1 WQTNN
6 ATTLTIDQGIG
17 TVTGTTSKTVT
28 PTASTTYTLTATGSV
43 GSVTKSVTV
52 SVSDIVPP
60 PPVEVTTAPV
70 LTAVRAQSVG
80 ATSVVI
86 AWTTDQASSSVV
98 DYGTTTRF
106 GSTQVGAG
114 GVTEHAVTLNNLR
127 AGKRYYFRVRSSV
140 GEKEA
145 ISARGSFVTGLVS
158 TNPAPTGSFDGVNAG
173 AATVFG
179 WAQDNSDPTKPVTVH
194 MYFDNNA
201 GTSGAAPVSC
211 VAGDTR
217 SDVGNHAFNC
227 PIPSTYIDGTSHQV
241 WVWALDLSD
250 GSKNVQLSGSPQS
263 FVLGTQ
269 TPLPPPPPAT
279 LPTISSFTATPT
291 TVTSGTAVTLAWQTN
306 NATTL
311 TIDQGIGTVTGTTS
325 KTATPTA
332 STTYTLTATGS
343 AGSVT
348 KSVTV
353 GVSAPVLVRDGY
365 GDTLSATQFY
375 GWFTSPDDSIAN
387 VVYEQIATGQQYTQQ
402 ATRSIA
408 RTDAATWLQQTYG
421 ASVSVVQPLGFS
433 VNPSAV
439 ISAPGTYR
447 IKSVTLLTSGTSISL
462 SSAASGTFTIATT
475 TPPTTST
482 GSVAGI
488 AETSGMTGAVYAPP
502 TSGAYAYSP
511 PGGFSPDKSGFLSVG
526 QSYIDPVF
534 GSKITRLSA
543 DYPNGGSGVIYGRN
557 GFWNADGTK
566 YIHEFSSGKKII
578 DAKTGSVVYSGVP
591 GMVSDATFDPVDP
604 DVYYYS
610 EYNGTKLLQ
619 LRVSTGTVTT
629 VKDFGTTVG
638 SLGGTGN
645 NIDVSG
651 RYFVLNIG
659 GSLRVYDK
667 VNAVLYAGSTPAD
680 FGDGYVA
687 MATDGSGFAVIGG
700 TVKRWHAID
709 HAAKTVS
716 ASGFTFLNQGG
727 DHGTLMTGTDGQ
739 TYFVKPSGDDGN
751 IHAYNVR
758 TGANKT
764 LVKMVDST
772 SLGWCDDTHYSAI
785 ARGPLRDWVLVD
797 TEIYSATGGCANADA
812 LSAVNP
818 TSSWWKY
825 RQEIF
830 MVNVLTGEVRRLAH
844 HRGRNL
850 SNYCA
855 TPRINVNW
863 DGTAAMFASNF
874 GALGSSSC
882 GYSDLYR
889 VDLYK

>member
-1 WQTNN
+1 M
-6 ATTLTIDQGIG
+6 A
-17 TVTGTTSKTVT
+17 
-28 PTASTTYTLTATGSV
+28 
-43 GSVTKSVTV
+43 
-52 SVSDIVPP
+52 
-60 PPVEVTTAPV
+60 
-70 LTAVRAQSVG
+70 
-80 ATSVVI
+80 
-86 AWTTDQASSSVV
+86 
-98 DYGTTTRF
+98 
-106 GSTQVGAG
+106 
-114 GVTEHAVTLNNLR
+114 
-127 AGKRYYFRVRSSV
+127 
-140 GEKEA
+140 
-145 ISARGSFVTGLVS
+145 
-158 TNPAPTGSFDGVNAG
+158 
-173 AATVFG
+173 
-179 WAQDNSDPTKPVTVH
+179 
-194 MYFDNNA
+194 
-201 GTSGAAPVSC
+201 
-211 VAGDTR
+211 
-217 SDVGNHAFNC
+217 
-227 PIPSTYIDGTSHQV
+227 
-241 WVWALDLSD
+241 
-250 GSKNVQLSGSPQS
+250 
-263 FVLGTQ
+263 
-269 TPLPPPPPAT
+269 
-279 LPTISSFTATPT
+279 
-291 TVTSGTAVTLAWQTN
+291 
-306 NATTL
+306 
-311 TIDQGIGTVTGTTS
+311 
-325 KTATPTA
+325 
-332 STTYTLTATGS
+332 
-343 AGSVT
+343 
-348 KSVTV
+348 
-353 GVSAPVLVRDGY
+353 
-365 GDTLSATQFY
+365 
-375 GWFTSPDDSIAN
+375 
-387 VVYEQIATGQQYTQQ
+387 
-402 ATRSIA
+402 
-408 RTDAATWLQQTYG
+408 
-421 ASVSVVQPLGFS
+421 
-433 VNPSAV
+433 
-439 ISAPGTYR
+439 
-447 IKSVTLLTSGTSISL
+447 
-462 SSAASGTFTIATT
+462 
-475 TPPTTST
+475 
-482 GSVAGI
+482 
-488 AETSGMTGAVYAPP
+488 GAVYAPP
-502 TSGAYAYSP
+502 TNGAYAYSP
-511 PGGFSPDKSGFLSVG
+511 PGGFSPDKGGFLSVG
-526 QSYIDPVF
+526 QSYVDPVF

-543 DYPNGGSGVIYGRN
+543 DYPNGGSGIIYGRN

-812 LSAVNP
+812 LSAANP